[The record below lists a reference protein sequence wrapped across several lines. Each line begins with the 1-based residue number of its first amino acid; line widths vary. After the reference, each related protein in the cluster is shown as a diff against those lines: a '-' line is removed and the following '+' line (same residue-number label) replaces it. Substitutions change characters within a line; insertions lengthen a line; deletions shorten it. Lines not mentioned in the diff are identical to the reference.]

1 MNKAVSLTTCLAK
14 MYEGGSVDC
23 EGGSRASI
31 SKSPSNNLSAMD
43 KKLNL
48 LNEKVDKLV
57 DFQGEVMKKLEVMHQ
72 DTGDWKKS
80 IEKRTVAADGHKDRK
95 DGHESCSC
103 GPKSEIKALCIELLK
118 LMKTVHQDSKQQSEK
133 IDRME
138 KDVTTVE
145 KAVTFMGETF
155 KNSNIVEFILKGIV
169 PWKKGSV
176 LDSFERKDK
185 SEDKFGK
192 PKQGL
197 SNRGV
202 QAEVRSPEGDSKCDE
217 DSICEKNLGKEVGK
231 SESIKASNGRAG
243 TIKGSDQAEVVDV
256 PHQQLTDVSSQEV
269 DSPDSHDSCYRQPK
283 ADTDSKKFFNVTVT
297 RKAKDSTSRTRGL
310 TRSRDVYKDMH
321 HVGVNTDETRINGG
335 HKESA
340 SDKEKEKEIKIK
352 LKLDSEPP
360 EGILSAITSGSAE
373 GNTLENQR
381 SSSTL
386 QKVVPE
392 EQGNLCVTEEESK
405 PGSKIVLTNKALE
418 GTIVE
423 TGDAQD
429 YYEACNGKQ
438 KPASDKP
445 TALQRTQGIGT
456 KKPTKSAA
464 VQPKNAVDSKKQTKE
479 KHGQKD
485 DDSVGFQKKLKNDL
499 RRNSIMNTTETPKLK
514 EPEKDSKLND
524 LSKAEAKAIE
534 TENGKQDKALGMQS
548 TEEGNETSK
557 KQDLVIIDDSPSPP
571 APFEHRIVRAKLE
584 AVTTLYEINQQELL
598 GGGRFGQVHKCV
610 EMSTSLTLAAKIIKV
625 KGAKDREVVKN
636 EINIMNQLNHVN
648 LIQLYDAYESKNNLT
663 LIMEYVDGGELFDR
677 IINENY
683 TLTELDAI
691 IFTKQICEGVNYL
704 HQQYILHLDLKPE
717 NILCVNHTGNQIKI
731 IDFGLARR
739 YKPQEKLKVHFG
751 TPEFL
756 APEVV
761 NYDHVSFSTDMW
773 SMGII
778 TYMLLSGLSPF
789 LGETE
794 TETMN
799 NIVQC
804 NWCFDAEAFEHVS
817 EEAKDFISKLIVKE
831 KCVRVNATQC
841 LKHDWLNN
849 LPEKA
854 KKCKV
859 RLKSQVLLQRYMAQR
874 HWKKHFHVV
883 AAANRLRKLHCFSLG
898 S

>member
-1 MNKAVSLTTCLAK
+1 
-14 MYEGGSVDC
+14 
-23 EGGSRASI
+23 
-31 SKSPSNNLSAMD
+31 
-43 KKLNL
+43 
-48 LNEKVDKLV
+48 
-57 DFQGEVMKKLEVMHQ
+57 
-72 DTGDWKKS
+72 
-80 IEKRTVAADGHKDRK
+80 
-95 DGHESCSC
+95 
-103 GPKSEIKALCIELLK
+103 
-118 LMKTVHQDSKQQSEK
+118 
-133 IDRME
+133 
-138 KDVTTVE
+138 
-145 KAVTFMGETF
+145 
-155 KNSNIVEFILKGIV
+155 
-169 PWKKGSV
+169 
-176 LDSFERKDK
+176 
-185 SEDKFGK
+185 
-192 PKQGL
+192 
-197 SNRGV
+197 
-202 QAEVRSPEGDSKCDE
+202 
-217 DSICEKNLGKEVGK
+217 
-231 SESIKASNGRAG
+231 
-243 TIKGSDQAEVVDV
+243 
-256 PHQQLTDVSSQEV
+256 
-269 DSPDSHDSCYRQPK
+269 
-283 ADTDSKKFFNVTVT
+283 
-297 RKAKDSTSRTRGL
+297 
-310 TRSRDVYKDMH
+310 
-321 HVGVNTDETRINGG
+321 
-335 HKESA
+335 
-340 SDKEKEKEIKIK
+340 
-352 LKLDSEPP
+352 
-360 EGILSAITSGSAE
+360 
-373 GNTLENQR
+373 
-381 SSSTL
+381 
-386 QKVVPE
+386 
-392 EQGNLCVTEEESK
+392 
-405 PGSKIVLTNKALE
+405 
-418 GTIVE
+418 
-423 TGDAQD
+423 
-429 YYEACNGKQ
+429 
-438 KPASDKP
+438 
-445 TALQRTQGIGT
+445 
-456 KKPTKSAA
+456 
-464 VQPKNAVDSKKQTKE
+464 
-479 KHGQKD
+479 
-485 DDSVGFQKKLKNDL
+485 
-499 RRNSIMNTTETPKLK
+499 
-514 EPEKDSKLND
+514 
-524 LSKAEAKAIE
+524 
-534 TENGKQDKALGMQS
+534 
-548 TEEGNETSK
+548 
-557 KQDLVIIDDSPSPP
+557 
-571 APFEHRIVRAKLE
+571 
-584 AVTTLYEINQQELL
+584 
-598 GGGRFGQVHKCV
+598 
-610 EMSTSLTLAAKIIKV
+610 MSTSLTLAAKIIKV